1 MEGNPLEGMN
11 VVEAG
16 WSMKRDITMANVRKG
31 GKNNGTKN
39 FHIMRVNV
47 GGHGREGNT
56 SLCRGKMHFT
66 VCWFDGTWVPKIH

>member
-31 GKNNGTKN
+31 GKNNGAAN
-39 FHIMRVNV
+39 FHIMRVSV
-47 GGHGREGNT
+47 GGRGHGRARSVSNFLG
-56 SLCRGKMHFT
+56 
-66 VCWFDGTWVPKIH
+66 